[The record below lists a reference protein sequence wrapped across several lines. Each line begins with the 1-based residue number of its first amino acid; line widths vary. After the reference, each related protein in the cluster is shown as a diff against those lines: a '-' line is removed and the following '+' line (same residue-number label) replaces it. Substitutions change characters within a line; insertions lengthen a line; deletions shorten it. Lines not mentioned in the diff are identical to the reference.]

1 MRHRGDDHS
10 EDFREQPEAA
20 GLDVAQ
26 DLEGA
31 LIQRLRTMSWPR
43 PTSEQRERCLEQ
55 ILDRMADEKTTSR
68 YESSRFESKQEQRYS
83 LTRLSRPAPMSLPAP
98 RRQVRL
104 ATIL

>member
-1 MRHRGDDHS
+1 MRHRGDNHS
-10 EDFREQPEAA
+10 EDFREQPQAVE
-20 GLDVAQ
+20 LDVAQ

-55 ILDRMADEKTTSR
+55 ILDRMADEKGDGR
-68 YESSRFESKQEQRYS
+68 YEATRLESEKEQRYS

-104 ATIL
+104 ATVL